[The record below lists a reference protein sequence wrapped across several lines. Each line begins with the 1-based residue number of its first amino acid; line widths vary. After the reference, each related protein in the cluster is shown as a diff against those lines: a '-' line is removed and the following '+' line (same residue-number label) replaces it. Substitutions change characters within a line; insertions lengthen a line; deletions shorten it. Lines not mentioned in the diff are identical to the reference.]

1 MEINTGF
8 NRQTNITKSKQRLFG
23 PDRQPLT
30 MLGTVNL
37 TMTLE
42 EKSTTQQVFI
52 LKNLKNN
59 LLGLP
64 AITQLQLIQQH
75 QIDVIQ
81 KTIPDQF
88 PQLFT
93 GLGDM
98 KEPYTIKMKPEAKP
112 DSIYT
117 PQNIPIPLRAKVQ
130 EELKRMESLGV
141 ISKVDVPTPWC
152 AGMVVV
158 PKGSGAVHI
167 CVDLKPLNEI
177 VLREVHPFPK
187 VETTLAQLSGARVF
201 LNSML
206 IVGSGRYR

>member
-1 MEINTGF
+1 
-8 NRQTNITKSKQRLFG
+8 
-23 PDRQPLT
+23 
-30 MLGTVNL
+30 
-37 TMTLE
+37 MTLE
-42 EKSTTQQVFI
+42 GKSTTQQVFI
-52 LKNLKNN
+52 VKNLRNN

-112 DSIYT
+112 YSIYT
-117 PQNIPIPLRAKVQ
+117 SRNIPIPLRAKVQ
-130 EELKRMESLGV
+130 EELKRMESLRV

-158 PKGSGAVHI
+158 PKGSGAVCI
-167 CVDLKPLNEI
+167 CVDLKPLNEN
-177 VLREVHPFPK
+177 VLC
-187 VETTLAQLSGARVF
+187 TTGSPPTSKGRDNFSTTVRCYSLF